1 MENVCDLQRTGTLKM
16 QGFKRSTRP
25 NLQSLREWL
34 QHVATHPSLIK
45 LPWVPAA
52 EELWQQWPQPAG
64 DPGGLVRQLA
74 QPQIHVDVAPRTL
87 AHLET
92 ELGGVCTSCG
102 LWRGE
107 SGSLQP
113 PATPL
118 WGHLGTIGVLPSVPI
133 TVPSCPPEALGYST
147 IPVLRLEQLSA
158 FKNHQP
164 GCRKP
169 HWL

>member
-1 MENVCDLQRTGTLKM
+1 M

-52 EELWQQWPQPAG
+52 EELWQQWPQPAA

-74 QPQIHVDVAPRTL
+74 QPQIHTDVAPWTL
-87 AHLET
+87 AHLEA
-92 ELGGVCTSCG
+92 ELGGVCTSCSRPVACG
-102 LWRGE
+102 GEDQAPSSHTTVGTCGDNRG
-107 SGSLQP
+107 
-113 PATPL
+113 PA
-118 WGHLGTIGVLPSVPI
+118 LGTP
-133 TVPSCPPEALGYST
+133 CPPRCRPAL
-147 IPVLRLEQLSA
+147 LRLWDTAQPLSWGWNSSLLTGHQLSA
-158 FKNHQP
+158 FKSHQP
-164 GCRKP
+164 GCRKS